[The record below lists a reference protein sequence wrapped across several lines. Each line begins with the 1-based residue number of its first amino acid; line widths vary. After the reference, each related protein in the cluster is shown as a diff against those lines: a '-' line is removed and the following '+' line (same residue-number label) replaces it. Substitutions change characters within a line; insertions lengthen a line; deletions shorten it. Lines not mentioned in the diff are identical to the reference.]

1 MTFTGGWRA
10 RQFSVDPYQ
19 ELHTAGADHAKDSK
33 DPNPTW
39 ITPGDLDQV
48 PNFITEDYPE
58 PDYFFAE
65 TNGVALDNTDY
76 QSHEAPDSPMVAT
89 DQGASKEAMF
99 EPPLLQAHDERYLS
113 ARFEGL
119 GTSQVNDAQ
128 LRRGLNAD
136 PINNPDGFRFGWVN
150 QTFVDR
156 KLYDAERIHDRRMNL
171 VNTAD
176 TVADQ
181 PAQPVPFGNPFAAMG
196 RMITS
201 VSQKPMIR
209 RQPVPIDESTVSDG
223 SEDTYDASETD
234 WVVG

>member
-10 RQFSVDPYQ
+10 RQFSVDPY
-19 ELHTAGADHAKDSK
+19 EKLHTSGADHVKDSL

-39 ITPGDLDQV
+39 ITPGNLDQT
-48 PNFITEDYPE
+48 PEYISEDYPE

-65 TNGVALDNTDY
+65 TNGVTIDNTDY
-76 QSHEAPDSPMVAT
+76 MSHEAPRSPMTAP
-89 DQGASKEAMF
+89 DEGAARDGLF

-119 GTSQVNDAQ
+119 QTSPVNDAQ

-136 PINNPDGFRFGWVN
+136 PMNNPDGFRFGWVEQN
-150 QTFVDR
+150 FVDR
-156 KLYDAERIHDRRMNL
+156 KLYDPERIHDRRLNL

-176 TVADQ
+176 LVMDQ
-181 PAQPVPFGNPFAAMG
+181 PAQPTPWGNPFAGMA
-196 RMITS
+196 RAITS

-209 RQPVPIDESTVSDG
+209 RTPPPVDESVVTDG
-223 SEDTYDASETD
+223 SEDTYDAHETD